1 MHNVKKQRPLTG
13 CQDEGVEP
21 ERLARFLEQEKGYST
36 EDIVKRLS
44 ITTSY
49 NGEEVVSKIAL
60 VITLEG
66 KQTVM
71 LRYAPGSVVTR
82 ERSAVAAARLLVPD
96 YQIPLVCVTNGED
109 AVLLDTYKG
118 NTLAQSL
125 AAFPT
130 KEELEAMV
138 LQYEPFTNPK
148 KIEREKRILNAFDV
162 DL

>member
-1 MHNVKKQRPLTG
+1 MEKEEQPTG
-13 CQDEGVEP
+13 CQDEGDEP
-21 ERLARFLEQEKGYST
+21 ERLALFLEQEKGYT
-36 EDIVKRLS
+36 PEDISKRLS
-44 ITTSY
+44 ITTNY

-60 VITLEG
+60 VITING
-66 KQTVM
+66 KQTLM

-118 NTLAQSL
+118 NSLAQSL
-125 AAFPT
+125 TDFPT
-130 KEELEAMV
+130 KEALQAMK

-148 KIEREKRILNAFDV
+148 KIERERRILNAFDV

>member
-1 MHNVKKQRPLTG
+1 MNQQDHPTG
-13 CQDEGVEP
+13 CQDEGDEP
-21 ERLARFLEQEKGYST
+21 ERLAHFLEQEKGYSA

-60 VITLEG
+60 VITLDG
-66 KQTVM
+66 KHTVM

-96 YQIPLVCVTNGED
+96 YQIPLVCVTNGKD
-109 AVLLDTYKG
+109 GVLLDTYKG
-118 NTLAQSL
+118 KPLAQSL
-125 AAFPT
+125 AEFPT
-130 KEELEAMV
+130 KEELEAMT